1 MMPHQVNLYYTN
13 WKLNFMELLFIGL
26 IIGSVIAYAIFAR
39 FQWVGKKKTTTTQAI
54 ILKEKIR
61 QVCKLISVEGD
72 FAEIYH
78 YESVKEKF
86 FDVLLGKKKAL
97 ILIDAKAHVGFN
109 LSKISIETDENS
121 KTLKLLNFPQ
131 PELLTIETD
140 FKYYDKKEGWL
151 NPFSSKD
158 LTDINIEA
166 KQYIIDKIP
175 QSGLINEA
183 RKEALNTIVLA
194 ETLAASIGWKI
205 DYSALELDDT
215 LPEKKST
222 ILIE

>member
-1 MMPHQVNLYYTN
+1 
-13 WKLNFMELLFIGL
+13 MELLFIGL
-26 IIGSVIAYAIFAR
+26 LIGTVGAYALFSR
-39 FQWVGKKKTTTTQAI
+39 FQWVSKKKNTASQAV
-54 ILKEKIR
+54 ILKEKIK

-78 YESVKEKF
+78 YESVRDKF
-86 FDVLLGKKKAL
+86 FDILLGKKKAL
-97 ILIDAKAHVGFN
+97 ILIDAKPHVGFN
-109 LSKISIETDENS
+109 LSKISIETNEKS

-151 NPFSSKD
+151 NPFTSAD
-158 LTDINIEA
+158 LNDINKEA

-183 RKEALNTIVLA
+183 RKEALNTILLA
-194 ETLAASIGWKI
+194 ESLAASIGWKI
-205 DYSALELDDT
+205 DYSALEINDP
-215 LPEKKST
+215 LPEKNTT
-222 ILIE
+222 IVID

>member
-1 MMPHQVNLYYTN
+1 
-13 WKLNFMELLFIGL
+13 MELLFIGL
-26 IIGSVIAYAIFAR
+26 VCGAILTYFIFAR
-39 FQWVGKKKTTTTQAI
+39 FQWVGKKKRTAEQAI
-54 ILKEKIR
+54 ILKDKIK

-78 YESVKEKF
+78 YESVREKF

-109 LSKISIETDENS
+109 LSKITIASDAKT
-121 KTLKLLNFPQ
+121 KTLKLTHFPQ

-151 NPFSSKD
+151 NPFTSND
-158 LTDINIEA
+158 LTEINKEA

-183 RKEALNTIVLA
+183 RKEALKTILLA
-194 ETLAASIGWKI
+194 ESLAASIGWKI
-205 DYSALELDDT
+205 DYTALELANN
-215 LPEKKST
+215 EAANKKP
-222 ILIE
+222 ILID

>member
-1 MMPHQVNLYYTN
+1 
-13 WKLNFMELLFIGL
+13 MELLFIGL
-26 IIGSVIAYAIFAR
+26 IIGTILAYAIFAR
-39 FQWVGKKKTTTTQAI
+39 FQWVGKKKKVSHQAVV
-54 ILKEKIR
+54 LKEKIR

-78 YESVKEKF
+78 YESVKDKF
-86 FDVLLGKKKAL
+86 FDILLGKKKAL

-109 LSKISIETDENS
+109 LSKLVIEADEKT
-121 KTLKLLNFPQ
+121 KTLKLLQFPQ

-151 NPFSSKD
+151 NPFTSAD
-158 LTDINIEA
+158 LNEINKEA

-183 RKEALNTIVLA
+183 RKEALNTIQLA
-194 ETLAASIGWKI
+194 ESLAAAIGWKM
-205 DYSALELDDT
+205 DYTALELNDV
-215 LPEKKST
+215 LPEKEES

>member
-1 MMPHQVNLYYTN
+1 
-13 WKLNFMELLFIGL
+13 MELLFIGL
-26 IIGSVIAYAIFAR
+26 IIGTILAYAVFAR
-39 FQWVGKKKTTTTQAI
+39 FQWVGKKKKVSHQAVV
-54 ILKEKIR
+54 LKEKIR

-78 YESVKEKF
+78 YESVKDKF
-86 FDVLLGKKKAL
+86 FDILLGKKKAL
-97 ILIDAKAHVGFN
+97 ILIEAKAHVGFN
-109 LSKISIETDENS
+109 LSKLVIGADEKT
-121 KTLKLLNFPQ
+121 KTLKLLQFPQ

-151 NPFSSKD
+151 NPFTSAD
-158 LTDINIEA
+158 LNEINKET

-183 RKEALNTIVLA
+183 RKEALNTIQLA
-194 ETLAASIGWKI
+194 ESLAAAIGWKM
-205 DYSALELDDT
+205 DYTALELNDV
-215 LPEKKST
+215 LPEKEDS